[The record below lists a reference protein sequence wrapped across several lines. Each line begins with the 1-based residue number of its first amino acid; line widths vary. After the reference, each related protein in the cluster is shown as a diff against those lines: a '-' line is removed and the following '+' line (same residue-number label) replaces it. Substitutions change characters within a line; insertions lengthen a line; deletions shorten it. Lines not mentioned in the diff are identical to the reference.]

1 MRVLITVLIL
11 TLASQAGAEVII
23 CKLKNHKLHGEAVG
37 GPGAKEFL
45 LKRLGTQVRLNKNQN
60 TIQNALGDQWYR
72 PVEIEKV
79 IRKKDATVYSFYK
92 RGRYLTRK
100 DEKENREPSGAKYS
114 IRYSYKFD
122 DYDNV
127 TVTSLRSGVNIV
139 RIQANGS
146 CRRESAGKAQSS
158 NRVREINIV
167 QEVQKE
173 LNRLHCKVGT
183 ADGSVGPASIRG
195 LRQFSKANKTFA
207 YDKSVFSD
215 QSFLKLLRGKKTGFC
230 SG

>member
-1 MRVLITVLIL
+1 MWGRIV
-11 TLASQAGAEVII
+11 S
-23 CKLKNHKLHGEAVG
+23 LKNHKLHAGARG

-45 LKRLGTQVRLNKNQN
+45 LKTLGTKVRLNKNQN
-60 TIQNALGDQWYR
+60 TIQKAIGDQWYR

-79 IRKKDATVYSFYK
+79 NRNKDSTVYSFYK

-100 DEKENREPSGAKYS
+100 DQKENREPSGEKYS
-114 IRYSYKFD
+114 MRYSYKFD
-122 DYDNV
+122 DYNNV
-127 TVTSLRSGVNIV
+127 TLTSLLSGGNSV

-146 CRRESAGKAQSS
+146 CRRETAGKAQSS
-158 NRVREINIV
+158 NRGRGINIV

-173 LNRLHCKVGT
+173 LNRLHCKVGL